1 MFKNINTETAFNRAG
16 VACLAVSAFN
26 ALTSIW
32 DRKGIGITAA
42 WAAFTVL
49 AVALDACGIKLGT
62 NASFALACLGMGVP
76 FMSGIALKGIAA
88 VWC

>member
-16 VACLAVSAFN
+16 IACLAVSAV
-26 ALTSIW
+26 
-32 DRKGIGITAA
+32 
-42 WAAFTVL
+42 FTVF
-49 AVALDACGIKLGT
+49 AVVLDACGIKMGMD
-62 NASFALACLGMGVP
+62 ASFAFACLGMGIP

>member
-16 VACLAVSAFN
+16 VACLAVSA
-26 ALTSIW
+26 
-32 DRKGIGITAA
+32 
-42 WAAFTVL
+42 AFTVL
-49 AVALDACGIKLGT
+49 AVALDACGIKLGM

-76 FMSGIALKGIAA
+76 FMSGVVLKAIAA

>member
-1 MFKNINTETAFNRAG
+1 MNTNKTNTETAFNRAG
-16 VACLAVSAFN
+16 IACLAVS
-26 ALTSIW
+26 
-32 DRKGIGITAA
+32 
-42 WAAFTVL
+42 AAFTVL